1 MSADDVFEGDH
12 EPPNRSPHAHFSL
25 HFSGAVGIDLG
36 TTYSYGAAVPYDTI
50 PNETSAAASVS
61 GKTIGLKSLQTIVR
75 IPGITRTISLD
86 TNTTSEG
93 NRTTPSYVAF
103 SSDERLI
110 GDAAKN
116 QAAMNPKNSASAS
129 CPTRLLFFPYLIASL
144 AVFDAKRLIGRRF
157 ECVLPTF
164 STPSPD

>member
-1 MSADDVFEGDH
+1 M
-12 EPPNRSPHAHFSL
+12 
-25 HFSGAVGIDLG
+25 
-36 TTYSYGAAVPYDTI
+36 
-50 PNETSAAASVS
+50 
-61 GKTIGLKSLQTIVR
+61 IGLRSLQTIVR
-75 IPGITRTISLD
+75 IPGITGAGFLD
-86 TNTTSEG
+86 TDTTSEG

-129 CPTRLLFFPYLIASL
+129 CLARLLSFSYLIASL

-157 ECVLPTF
+157 EYVLSAF
-164 STPSPD
+164 SLDLAI

>member
-1 MSADDVFEGDH
+1 VITSHLIEALTLIFPCVSQA
-12 EPPNRSPHAHFSL
+12 PLVLTS
-25 HFSGAVGIDLG
+25 
-36 TTYSYGAAVPYDTI
+36 VPLTRMVQQSYDTI
-50 PNETSAAASVS
+50 PNETPAVALVS
-61 GKTIGLKSLQTIVR
+61 GKMIELKSLQTIVR
-75 IPGITRTISLD
+75 IPGITGTISLD
-86 TNTTSEG
+86 TDTTSEG

-157 ECVLPTF
+157 ECVLPTV